1 MQLSALGGGSAYL
14 AKAPRTMFTD
24 RLVTQ
29 LGKALPMHHPRL
41 STWPRSGLSDCPEGL
56 ILSLC
61 G

>member
-41 STWPRSGLSDCPEGL
+41 ST
-56 ILSLC
+56 
-61 G
+61 